1 MRGQTLK
8 GHLDAMLLASLARG
22 PRHGY
27 AIAEWLQARSDGEL
41 ALATGTLYPALHRLE
56 EDGLVRGSWHEPAGE
71 RRRRVY
77 ALTKKG
83 ERALA
88 EQKDEWAAFSRVMN
102 AVLGGAH
109 G

>member
-1 MRGQTLK
+1 
-8 GHLDAMLLASLARG
+8 
-22 PRHGY
+22 
-27 AIAEWLQARSDGEL
+27 
-41 ALATGTLYPALHRLE
+41 
-56 EDGLVRGSWHEPAGE
+56 
-71 RRRRVY
+71 VY

-102 AVLGGAH
+102 ALLGGAH